1 MYSVT
6 VCFVYEIIVGVYNI
20 HYFKGLGKVV
30 NEDVLVQL
38 QTVVS

>member
-1 MYSVT
+1 MYSVA
-6 VCFVYEIIVGVYNI
+6 VCFVFEIIVEVPI
-20 HYFKGLGKVV
+20 RYFKGLGKVV